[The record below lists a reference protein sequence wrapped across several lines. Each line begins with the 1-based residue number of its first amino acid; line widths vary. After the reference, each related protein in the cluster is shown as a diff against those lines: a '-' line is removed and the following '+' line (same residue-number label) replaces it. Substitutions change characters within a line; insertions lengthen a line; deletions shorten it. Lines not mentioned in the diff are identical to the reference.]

1 VNPAYISAVSVL
13 CGSLIGALASLV
25 TPRLANRHEH
35 EMQRRRQEKLRRE
48 RIFLEFIDLASQAFG
63 DALSNTSLDNPS
75 KLVPLYATMGKLRL
89 FASKETLAAA
99 ETVMAR
105 VVETYYGPKL
115 NLETRP
121 AIDSSF
127 DILRE
132 FSDASR
138 AELQG

>member
-1 VNPAYISAVSVL
+1 
-13 CGSLIGALASLV
+13 
-25 TPRLANRHEH
+25 
-35 EMQRRRQEKLRRE
+35 
-48 RIFLEFIDLASQAFG
+48 
-63 DALSNTSLDNPS
+63 
-75 KLVPLYATMGKLRL
+75 MGKLRL

-99 ETVMAR
+99 ETVMDR

-132 FSDASR
+132 FSEASR
-138 AELQG
+138 AELQE